1 MAFAFQASS
10 KVTVTPSREPLTPVS
25 SPIFC
30 SSALLF
36 SRNTVMVTGV
46 PDASTS
52 VTAMTPLSPSHL
64 ATAENSLMLQAAAV
78 PATPSARAAEADA
91 TPRTRAARAVVRRD
105 MNEAD
110 EVDDLDKVA
119 TVPFTGCATAGG
131 GRGLEAAAVP
141 VATESPSGSQVYKRH
156 VRPVNA
162 YAGPH
167 P

>member
-1 MAFAFQASS
+1 M
-10 KVTVTPSREPLTPVS
+10 
-25 SPIFC
+25 
-30 SSALLF
+30 
-36 SRNTVMVTGV
+36 
-46 PDASTS
+46 
-52 VTAMTPLSPSHL
+52 
-64 ATAENSLMLQAAAV
+64 

-131 GRGLEAAAVP
+131 ERRLEGATGA

-156 VRPVNA
+156 VRAVNA
-162 YAGPH
+162 YASSTPGLYPLINRSDV
-167 P
+167 